1 MAGGYRHVASLLY
14 GRKPR
19 ASCLF
24 ATNIWPLTFVL
35 TTFFCKQA
43 MNTVD
48 FFNELS
54 VLFGV
59 VEEDTKRITRPGDG

>member
-1 MAGGYRHVASLLY
+1 
-14 GRKPR
+14 
-19 ASCLF
+19 
-24 ATNIWPLTFVL
+24 
-35 TTFFCKQA
+35 